1 MIVPCCKFKKCHKIV
16 HLKVTETA
24 NSVLYFTQ
32 IKSENKEEIATAVM
46 THTHLVSLLPLR
58 GLECNYQKAEC

>member
-1 MIVPCCKFKKCHKIV
+1 M
-16 HLKVTETA
+16 TETA